1 MRRRTAMIATGSA
14 LACALLTGCAGQT
27 PAHYY
32 RIAPEPGHV
41 VPAVYGN
48 IVLRPIITPG
58 YLDQTGV
65 PKPSGRQSFATFD
78 NHLWAGALAGLL
90 QASLVQNLAQR
101 LPAATVIGGG
111 GAIDLPDSTIIEIN
125 VLNLAPSAGGRIS
138 LDADVSIKPATGTNR
153 HTGYIQLEST
163 TGGPT
168 ADLIV
173 AAMAQVW
180 GEFADR
186 VAGMVGA

>member
-1 MRRRTAMIATGSA
+1 MIATGSA
-14 LACALLTGCAGQT
+14 LACALLAGCAGQT
-27 PAHYY
+27 PARYY
-32 RIAPEPGHV
+32 RITPEPGRTE
-41 VPAVYGN
+41 PATHGN

-65 PKPSGRQSFATFD
+65 PKPGGRQSFATFD
-78 NHLWAGALAGLL
+78 NHLWAGSLAGLL

-111 GAIDLPDSTIIEIN
+111 GAIDLPDSTIVEIN
-125 VLNLAPSAGGRIS
+125 VLNLAPSADGRIS
-138 LDADVSIKPATGTNR
+138 LDADVSIKPPTGANR
-153 HTGYIQLEST
+153 QTRYIQLEST

-168 ADLIV
+168 AGQIV
-173 AAMAQVW
+173 AAMSQVW

-186 VAGMVGA
+186 IAGAMGP